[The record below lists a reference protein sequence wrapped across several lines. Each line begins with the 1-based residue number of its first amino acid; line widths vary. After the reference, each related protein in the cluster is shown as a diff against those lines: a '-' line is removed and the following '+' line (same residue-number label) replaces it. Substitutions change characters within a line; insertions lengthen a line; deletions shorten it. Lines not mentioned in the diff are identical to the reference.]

1 MKRIIITIIFTAII
15 TSVLSLSFSYA
26 ATNYAISA
34 SKIGYTD
41 NSSLGATDVQAAI
54 DGTCTKFSNQLTN
67 LKAEVKSEV
76 INGMY
81 PKGSIYITTELTTE
95 KAVEEKFGGTWE
107 KYGSGK
113 TLIGDDGSD
122 YITNDKSKG
131 SGGKTSVSTTLTTAN
146 LPSHTHDISH
156 THTTS
161 TKSVDNWTAG
171 KTTSTWLV
179 TETSDST
186 GTLYGGTN
194 TTSAN
199 SSLSGKTA
207 YGTGQYYFWNVLY
220 TNTHAHT
227 VTGTIPSL
235 STATQ
240 STTKSGSTGEGKAFT
255 TSTIQP
261 YTVVYMYK
269 RTA

>member
-1 MKRIIITIIFTAII
+1 MNRKIIITLVIGLIMG
-15 TSVLSLSFSYA
+15 LSLSGIGMYA
-26 ATNYAISA
+26 ATTYAISA
-34 SKIGYTD
+34 NRIGYSD
-41 NSSLGATDVQAAI
+41 NSSLGVDNVQAAI
-54 DGTCTKFSNQLTN
+54 DGTCTKFNTQLTN
-67 LKAEVKSEV
+67 LKTN
-76 INGMY
+76 IIDTIY
-81 PKGSIYITTELTTE
+81 PVGSIYISETDSSVTAVQNRFKSFGKTT
-95 KAVEEKFGGTWE
+95 TWVA
-107 KYGSGK
+107 YGSGK
-113 TLIGDDGSD
+113 TLIGSDGST
-122 YITNDKSKG
+122 YKAGTTGG
-131 SGGKTSVSTTLTTAN
+131 SSSVSTTLTTAN

-161 TKSVDNWTAG
+161 TKSVNNWTASN
-171 KTTSTWLV
+171 TTSTWFA

-194 TTSAN
+194 TTSTN

-240 STTKSGSTGEGKAFT
+240 STTKSGATGEGKAFT

>member
-54 DGTCTKFSNQLTN
+54 DGTCTKFSTQLTN
-67 LKAEVKSEV
+67 LKAN
-76 INGMY
+76 IIDTIY
-81 PKGSIYITTELTTE
+81 PVGSIYISETDSSVTAVQNRFKTFGKTT
-95 KAVEEKFGGTWE
+95 TWVA
-107 KYGSGK
+107 YSSGK
-113 TLIGDDGSD
+113 TLIGSDGST
-122 YITNDKSKG
+122 YKAGTTGG
-131 SGGKTSVSTTLTTAN
+131 STSVSTTLTTAN

-161 TKSVDNWTAG
+161 AKDVNNWTASN
-171 KTTSTWLV
+171 TTSTWLV
-179 TETSDST
+179 RESSNST

-194 TTSAN
+194 TTTKN
-199 SSLSGKTA
+199 SSLSDGL
-207 YGTGQYYFWNVLY
+207 YNTGSYYFWNVLY

-240 STTKSGSTGEGKAFT
+240 STTKSGATGEGKAFT

>member
-54 DGTCTKFSNQLTN
+54 DGTCTKFSTQLTN
-67 LKAEVKSEV
+67 LKAN
-76 INGMY
+76 IIDTIY
-81 PKGSIYITTELTTE
+81 PVGSIYISETESSADDVKKRFKTFGKDTTWV
-95 KAVEEKFGGTWE
+95 A
-107 KYGSGK
+107 YSSGK
-113 TLIGDDGSD
+113 TLIGSDGFT
-122 YITNDKSKG
+122 YKAG
-131 SGGKTSVSTTLTTAN
+131 STGGSASVSTTLTTAN

-240 STTKSGSTGEGKAFT
+240 STTKSGSTGNGEAFT